1 MRLFY
6 IDESLYLALLGLTKV
21 SILFFYLRIFPNP
34 RFRTLCWMVM
44 CWVLLATT
52 TFIILQIFQCR
63 PLSAIWESWK
73 GNYPVPYH
81 CFHVNALVYAA
92 AGFSIAQEIV
102 ILALPLPLLLKL
114 NANWRRKVGIL
125 IMFSLGIFVLAT
137 SCIRLRFMVQFAR
150 STNPS
155 WDYEETLIW
164 SAAEVAMS
172 IMVSSLPAIRA
183 LMVRVW
189 PKMFSTGGNK
199 SSMQPSETS
208 SEPKRPSMGIGR
220 HPARSPQSW
229 LFSILA
235 RTRGEE
241 EEGDGPNESQLEL
254 GDHAR
259 GGYTDRY

>member
-1 MRLFY
+1 
-6 IDESLYLALLGLTKV
+6 
-21 SILFFYLRIFPNP
+21 
-34 RFRTLCWMVM
+34 M

-63 PLSAIWESWK
+63 PISAIWESWK
-73 GNYPVPYH
+73 GDYPVPYH
-81 CFHVNALVYAA
+81 CFYVNTLVYAA
-92 AGFSIAQEIV
+92 AGFSIAQDIV

-125 IMFSLGIFVLAT
+125 VMFSLGIFVLAT

-172 IMVSSLPAIRA
+172 IMVASLPAIRT
-183 LMVRVW
+183 LVVRVW
-189 PKMFSTGGNK
+189 PRMLSTGARK
-199 SSMQPSETS
+199 SSMRPSETS
-208 SEPKRPSMGIGR
+208 SEPKRPSIGIGR
-220 HPARSPQSW
+220 RPARSPQSR
-229 LFSILA
+229 LFSMLA

-241 EEGDGPNESQLEL
+241 EEGDSPSESQLEL

-259 GGYTDRY
+259 GGIRTGTSMENTSVGVDGVPPRRLTLGSYRGDETRG